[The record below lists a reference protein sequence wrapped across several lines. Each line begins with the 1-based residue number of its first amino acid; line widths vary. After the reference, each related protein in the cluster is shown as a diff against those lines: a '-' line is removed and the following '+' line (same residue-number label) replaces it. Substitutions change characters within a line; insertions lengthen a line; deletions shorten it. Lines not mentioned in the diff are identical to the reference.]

1 MILKKPYG
9 LMIKHFRIIHL
20 ILTVFAIY
28 VMSASKTTVSFFR
41 DYVANDYKASVVEH
55 MANMYINP
63 FIYVILFLMFVI
75 LVGLIVLLRYKEKPY
90 MFYLYTIIYYAFFF
104 IMLLVAANLLT
115 GLEKEVWVA
124 RNARIYSDISLF
136 VYLPQIIFIVV
147 LLTRTLGFDVKKFD
161 FQKDIAELELSD
173 TDSEEVEINLGFETY
188 KAERTIRRFIRETT
202 YYAKENK
209 LIILCALAFLTVIF
223 GYVFIKNY
231 EVTKFTYRQNKK
243 FDYNGFTI
251 KVEDS
256 MITNLDASGDI
267 IDDNYYCVLRVT
279 LTNNNLDSRIFDY
292 SNFLLYRGSHRFSP
306 QLSIGNKFIDYAED
320 YHGQKIAPSATK
332 TYVFAYKIDKT
343 KANYK
348 IMIYKGLSK
357 KYKSKTIIVKLN
369 PLIIN
374 NVDTIQ
380 TKGMN
385 DVIDLNGTY
394 LDNSSITIKD
404 YQIVDRYTYQYESCS
419 KDKCYT
425 VTDIVTPK
433 FKKGRENILLV
444 LDYDYTIDSNSL
456 YYKTYQSINTFIDN
470 FFKIQYAINNGIV
483 TANITNVTPQ
493 NVNDK
498 IILQVDSDVKNADI
512 INVLITVRNSRY
524 IINLK

>member
-202 YYAKENK
+202 YYVKENK

-231 EVTKFTYRQNKK
+231 EVTKYTYRQNKQ
-243 FDYNGFTI
+243 FNYNGFAI

-267 IDDNYYCVLRVT
+267 IDGNYYCVLKVT
-279 LTNNNLDSRIFDY
+279 ITNNNLDSKAFDY
-292 SNFLLYRGSHRFSP
+292 SNFLLYRGRHRYSP
-306 QLSIGNKFIDYAED
+306 VFTIGNKFIDYAEV
-320 YHGQKIAPSATK
+320 YHGQKIAVGDTK
-332 TYVFAYKIDKT
+332 TFVFAYKIDKT

-348 IMIYKGLSK
+348 IIMYNGTTK
-357 KYKSKTIIVKLN
+357 KYKSKTIVVKLN
-369 PLIIN
+369 PLIID
-374 NVDTIQ
+374 NVDIIQ
-380 TKGMN
+380 TKGLN

-404 YQIVDRYTYQYESCS
+404 YQIVDKYTYQYEKCLGET
-419 KDKCYT
+419 CYT
-425 VTDIVTPK
+425 FNDSIVPK
-433 FKKGRENILLV
+433 LKSGKNNTLLV
-444 LDYDYTIDSNSL
+444 LDYDYTIDSNSI
-456 YYKTYQSINTFIDN
+456 YYKTYQSIDTFVDN
-470 FFKIQYAINNGIV
+470 FFKVQYAISNGIV
-483 TANITNVTPQ
+483 TSRLSNVTPQ

-512 INVLITVRNSRY
+512 INILITVRNSRY